1 MTKDL
6 SRTLSLVLRHSPEK
20 IGITLDEA
28 GWTPIDKLLSALK
41 KNGHTVDR
49 DSLKAVVDTNDKKR
63 FTMSDDS
70 RLIRAAQGH
79 SVKVTLGL
87 SPSLPPAVLYHG
99 TASGN
104 LDSIFATG
112 LNSGS
117 RQQVHL
123 SSNEETALKVGGRHG
138 RAVVLKVDCA
148 SMQKEGF
155 SFYRADNGV
164 WLTDAVPAKFLAF

>member
-6 SRTLSLVLRHSPEK
+6 SRTLSLVLRHSPGT

-28 GWTPIDKLLSALK
+28 GWTPIDKLMSALRK
-41 KNGHTVDR
+41 AGHKVDR
-49 DSLKAVVDTNDKKR
+49 DSLQAVVDTNDKKR
-63 FTMSDDS
+63 FTISDDG

-79 SVKVTLGL
+79 SVKVSLGHA
-87 SPSLPPAVLYHG
+87 PSVPPDVLFHG
-99 TASGN
+99 TASTS

-112 LNSGS
+112 LAPRS

-123 SSNEETALKVGGRHG
+123 SSNEDTALKVGGRHG

-148 SMQKEGF
+148 GMVRDGHL
-155 SFYRADNGV
+155 FYQADNGV
-164 WLTDAVPAKFLAF
+164 WLTDKVPAIYLSF

>member
-49 DSLKAVVDTNDKKR
+49 NSLKAVVDTNDKKR
-63 FTMSDDS
+63 FTISDDG

-87 SPSLPPAVLYHG
+87 SPSPPPAVLYHG
-99 TASGN
+99 TASGS

-112 LNSGS
+112 LNPGS

-123 SSNEETALKVGGRHG
+123 SSNEETAIKVGGRHG
-138 RAVVLKVDCA
+138 KAVVLNVDCA
-148 SMQKEGF
+148 AMVKEGHL
-155 SFYRADNGV
+155 FYQADNGV
-164 WLTDAVPAKFLAF
+164 WLTDSVPARYLSF